1 MSIEKDL
8 TRIADA
14 LEKIALYAA
23 NPTTTVTSG
32 PVTLT
37 PTAPPELAITTV
49 GELKALA
56 QKIAASLPEG
66 QIGAFTAFVR
76 DEICARAGV
85 KKLIEIPATMIKDA
99 ARDLANFT
107 SH

>member
-8 TRIADA
+8 TRIAEA
-14 LEKIALYAA
+14 VEKIALYMA
-23 NPTTTVTSG
+23 NPTVTTTAG
-32 PVTLT
+32 PVILT
-37 PTAPPELAITTV
+37 PSVPEPSITTV

-85 KKLIEIPATMIKDA
+85 KKLIEIPPAMIADA
-99 ARDLANFT
+99 AKDLVNFT
-107 SH
+107 AH